1 MSDSKKQTL
10 EERKARV
17 EAKGRLIGE
26 KTSRAQR
33 KFLDKTIKV
42 TTAASKKVSEKTAL
56 NVRKA
61 TGAEKYQ
68 QEAIQLNERLETA
81 LQNLIM
87 ILDEKEKEIALL
99 RQRVKDLEMG
109 R

>member
-1 MSDSKKQTL
+1 MSELKKPSL
-10 EERKARV
+10 EERRARAA
-17 EAKGRLIGE
+17 ELGRIAGE
-26 KTSRAQR
+26 KTSKGQ
-33 KFLDKTIKV
+33 KKVLDKTIKV
-42 TTAASKKVSEKTAL
+42 TTAASKRVADETAKR
-56 NVRKA
+56 VRKA

-81 LQNLIM
+81 LQNLII

-99 RQRVKDLEMG
+99 RQRVKDLEKG

>member
-1 MSDSKKQTL
+1 MSDSKKPTL
-10 EERKARV
+10 EERKARA
-17 EAKGRLIGE
+17 EELGRSARE
-26 KTSRAQR
+26 KTSRGQ
-33 KFLDKTIKV
+33 KKVLDKTIKV
-42 TTAASKKVSEKTAL
+42 TTAASKKVSTTTAKG
-56 NVRKA
+56 VRKA

-81 LQNLIM
+81 LQNLII

-99 RQRVKDLEMG
+99 RQRVKDLEKG